1 MSCMKESFVLL
12 TKTEESRDLFSF
24 CGVYSAQVG
33 SFNSIINFKASC
45 ITSNNET

>member
-12 TKTEESRDLFSF
+12 TKKEESRDLSF
-24 CGVYSAQVG
+24 CGVYGAQVG
-33 SFNSIINFKASC
+33 SFNNIMNFKASC